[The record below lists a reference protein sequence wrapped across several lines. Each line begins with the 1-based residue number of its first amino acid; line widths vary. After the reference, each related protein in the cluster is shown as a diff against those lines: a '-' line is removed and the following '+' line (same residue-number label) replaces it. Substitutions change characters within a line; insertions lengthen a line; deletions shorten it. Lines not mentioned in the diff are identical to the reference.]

1 MSDTLLIN
9 NILNTVAERR
19 ATDVHLVTGNSPV
32 IRVEGRL
39 VTLAE
44 QPVLKPD
51 TLLSLANIFLRKEDL
66 ETLNQAREVISI
78 YSWGNRARFRIK
90 AFYQKGYLALSLRA
104 IPPFILSPKDLNIP
118 LSILQLLNKDKGLL
132 IITGPYGSGRTTTA
146 AALLE
151 TINQNKGWH
160 IQTLEQ
166 PLEYLFVNNQAVID
180 QREVG
185 RDVSSFVVGLKDM
198 LDDDVDLVYVSSF
211 HEDGMG
217 ELILE
222 LAESGKLVLL
232 VMDADSV
239 ISAVDRFISHLPLEK
254 RMWGQDLLAEVLIG
268 IVSQRL
274 LPRLAGGLTMA
285 AEVLTMTRAVKSSI
299 RDNNLRQLESIMQ
312 TSQDEGMIN
321 LDKALQQLI
330 RVGEISPE
338 EAKRNAINKEEFK

>member
-1 MSDTLLIN
+1 MSDTLLLN
-9 NILNTVAERR
+9 NILNAVAERR

-39 VTLAE
+39 VTLSE

-51 TLLSLANIFLRKEDL
+51 TLLSLANVVLRPEDL
-66 ETLNQAREVISI
+66 EALNQKREVISL
-78 YSWGNRARFRIK
+78 YSWGNRVRLRVK
-90 AFYQKGYLALSLRA
+90 AFYQKGYLALALRV

-118 LSILQLLNKDKGLL
+118 LAIVQLLNKDKGLL
-132 IITGPYGSGRTTTA
+132 IITGPYASGRTTSA
-146 AALLE
+146 ASLLE

-166 PLEYLFVNNQAVID
+166 PIEYLFVNNQAVID

-185 RDVSSFVVGLKDM
+185 RDVSSYVVGLKDM
-198 LDDDVDLVYVSSF
+198 LDEDVDLVYVSSF
-211 HEDGMG
+211 YEEGIA

-222 LAESGKLVLL
+222 LAESGKLVVL

-239 ISAVDRFISHLPLEK
+239 ISAVDRFISRLPLEK
-254 RMWGQDLLAEVLIG
+254 RIWGQDLLAEVLIG
-268 IVSQRL
+268 ILSQRL

-285 AEVLTMTRAVKSSI
+285 AEVLTMTSAVKSSI

-338 EAKRNAINKEEFK
+338 EAKKNALNKEEFK